1 MDASLWPL
9 CLAVTAWIAVGILA
23 LVLNLL
29 RGSLEKWKTKVSA
42 LETGASM
49 RGDLL
54 VKKQDKLGA
63 ELKGYHEEIGCL
75 AERLRDIE
83 GRMKSTAAWED
94 AMTGAQ
100 IDRNIEMDGIRDRID
115 ALSARMDTVELTC
128 GVREN
133 LKTMGGA
140 E

>member
-23 LVLNLL
+23 LVLKLL
-29 RGSLEKWKTKVSA
+29 QDSLEKWKTKVA
-42 LETGASM
+42 TLETGASM

-54 VKKQDKLGA
+54 VKKQDELGT
-63 ELKGYHEEIGCL
+63 ELKGYHEEIGWL
-75 AERLRDIE
+75 AERLRDLE
-83 GRMKSTAAWED
+83 GRMKSTDAWEE

-115 ALSARMDTVELTC
+115 ALSARMDVAELAC
-128 GVREN
+128 GVREKP
-133 LKTMGGA
+133 KTMGGA